1 MQTVKGARKKVFD
14 ESELLLQ
21 CESEAE
27 RDDWMR
33 LIKTFA
39 FAS

>member
-1 MQTVKGARKKVFD
+1 V
-14 ESELLLQ
+14 LQ

-39 FAS
+39 VAP